1 MSKLDDLM
9 TIEAAAR
16 KVRMSRKRA
25 RDLSIAAGIAIRWG
39 GPDEHPWLKVRLSE
53 LERVILEQ
61 RYVLPAAPDR
71 QARRRPTRSLTAA
84 LGLNRHVK
92 C

>member
-1 MSKLDDLM
+1 VSKLDDLM

-16 KVRMSRKRA
+16 EVKMARQRV
-25 RDLSIAAGIAIRWG
+25 RDLAIAAGIAIRWG
-39 GPDEHPWLKVRLSE
+39 GPDEHPWLKVKLSE

-61 RYVLPAAPDR
+61 RYVLPTVPGR
-71 QARRRPTRSLTAA
+71 QPRRPTRSSSAA
-84 LGLNRHVK
+84 QGLNRHVK